1 MAKKAAR
8 KRGAKKAAGA
18 PGAMDDRIP
27 RKEPYTAERIT
38 LHVERL
44 REQAARMAGLAR
56 AMEDAGVKEIV
67 VDGHAMLLRGL
78 NQVDNFADN
87 AARAVREAKTAMMET

>member
-1 MAKKAAR
+1 MAKKRA
-8 KRGAKKAAGA
+8 AKKMMGTK
-18 PGAMDDRIP
+18 GRVS
-27 RKEPYTAERIT
+27 RKEAYTGERLLVI
-38 LHVERL
+38 VERM

-56 AMEDAGVKEIV
+56 AMDDAGVKKVV

-87 AARAVREAKTAMMET
+87 ASRAVREEKTAKEQF

>member
-1 MAKKAAR
+1 MAKKRAV
-8 KRGAKKAAGA
+8 KRMGTKG
-18 PGAMDDRIP
+18 RTS
-27 RKEPYTAERIT
+27 RKESYTSERLSVI
-38 LHVERL
+38 VERM

-56 AMEDAGVKEIV
+56 AMDDSGVKTIV

-87 AARAVREAKTAMMET
+87 ASRAVREEKTAKEQF